1 MGIGMDIENRLRELL
16 MPVLGISYIEEI
28 QPESALVND
37 LGAESIDFVEILY
50 LIETNFGVKLR
61 IQEIT
66 MVDYASV
73 DNPTDGKVT
82 KDIAEK
88 LNRDF
93 KTDSFHE
100 GQSVRDIYENFTL
113 RNLAT
118 IIELK
123 KKNQENEEQ

>member
-1 MGIGMDIENRLRELL
+1 MDIENRLRELL
-16 MPVLGISYIEEI
+16 MPVLGIADIEEI

-73 DNPTDGKVT
+73 DSPTDGKVT
-82 KDIAEK
+82 KDIADK

-100 GQSVRDIYENFTL
+100 GQSVRDIYENFTI

-123 KKNQENEEQ
+123 KDQESEEQ

>member
-16 MPVLGISYIEEI
+16 MPVLGISDIEEI

-123 KKNQENEEQ
+123 KSKEQ

>member
-1 MGIGMDIENRLRELL
+1 MDIENRLRELL

>member
-1 MGIGMDIENRLRELL
+1 
-16 MPVLGISYIEEI
+16 MPVLGIADIEEI

-73 DNPTDGKVT
+73 DSPTDGKVT
-82 KDIAEK
+82 KDIADK

-100 GQSVRDIYENFTL
+100 GQSVRDIYENFTI

-123 KKNQENEEQ
+123 KDQESEEQ